1 MNEFDIKAARWD
13 ESRIHRDRAE
23 TVAREMAKEIPLN
36 GRMNAMEYGAGTGL
50 LSFMLKDSLGNI
62 TLIDSSEG
70 MIRIA
75 REKIRESG
83 ATNMTALNMDLGS
96 SDYSE
101 EKFDLIYTLMALHHV
116 SDVRDIIRKFYDHLS
131 PGGFLAI
138 ADLYQED
145 GSFHGEGFTGH
156 KGFDTGVLTGLLHD
170 EGFTGIS
177 HRTVYV
183 IEKITSGN
191 EKKKFK
197 VFLMTAGRPE

>member
-23 TVAREMAKEIPLN
+23 TIAREIAKQIPLN
-36 GRMNAMEYGAGTGL
+36 RRMTAMEYGAGTGL
-50 LSFMLKDSLGNI
+50 LSFLLKDSLGSI

-70 MIRIA
+70 MVRVA
-75 REKIRESG
+75 SEKIRESG
-83 ATNMTALNMDLGS
+83 ATNLIALNMDLGS
-96 SDYSE
+96 SDYSDK
-101 EKFDLIYTLMALHHV
+101 KFDIIYTLMALHHV
-116 SDVRDIIRKFYDHLS
+116 SDVRNIIRKFYDHLS

-138 ADLYQED
+138 ADLYSED

-156 KGFDTGVLTGLLHD
+156 KGFDTGVLAGLLRD
-170 EGFTGIS
+170 EGFTGIR

-191 EKKKFK
+191 EKKQFK